1 MTILWSS
8 ISSHPRTQFTAHVG
22 RSTTSRG
29 KKTVH
34 VRVLSL
40 KLAKTV
46 IMCRL
51 RVRSR
56 DMHASE
62 GPPPHQC
69 WTQMFF
75 WNVWAMNW
83 RLSEDESNQ
92 KFLWTWKESDWCG
105 KKLRGS
111 IRNQEERHLDFSGK
125 KKAWVILR
133 LLQKREFPFWYRP
146 WFCIYLDDTTLYL

>member
-29 KKTVH
+29 KK
-34 VRVLSL
+34 LCMFESYPWSSQ
-40 KLAKTV
+40 KLIV
-46 IMCRL
+46 CRL

-56 DMHASE
+56 DMHASD

-83 RLSEDESNQ
+83 RLSEHESNQ
-92 KFLWTWKESDWCG
+92 KFWKESDWCG